1 MCSFI
6 GETGSELPAGASGG
20 IYPQVKPDLVAG
32 CHISAGGGGN
42 KSDPGGTALPHVIK
56 HTLDDKVT
64 LAAAESDTGTGIS
77 EIYVNGRSSAE
88 NLPGQKNLVVKK
100 VTARDQRELY
110 ISLTAHGQ

>member
-1 MCSFI
+1 MCTFI
-6 GETGSELPAGASGG
+6 GENGSEFLVGASGG
-20 IYPQVKPDLVAG
+20 IHPQVKPDLVAG
-32 CHISAGGGGN
+32 CHISAGGGVN
-42 KSDPGGTALPHVIK
+42 KSDPGGTTLPGVIR
-56 HTLDDKVT
+56 HTLDNKVA